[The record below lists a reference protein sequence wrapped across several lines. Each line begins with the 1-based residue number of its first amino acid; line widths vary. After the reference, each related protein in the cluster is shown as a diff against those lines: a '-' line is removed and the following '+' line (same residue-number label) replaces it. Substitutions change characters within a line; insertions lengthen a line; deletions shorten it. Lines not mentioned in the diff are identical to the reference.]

1 MKVLKFIKWVL
12 VLTLSLLLSLLL
24 LPLLVYLILYCC
36 ISEKISVD
44 SLKSRYDD
52 LTYY

>member
-1 MKVLKFIKWVL
+1 MGIGINT
-12 VLTLSLLLSLLL
+12 LTTLIPLL

>member
-1 MKVLKFIKWVL
+1 MGIGINT
-12 VLTLSLLLSLLL
+12 LTT
-24 LPLLVYLILYCC
+24 LIPIVATTSSICC